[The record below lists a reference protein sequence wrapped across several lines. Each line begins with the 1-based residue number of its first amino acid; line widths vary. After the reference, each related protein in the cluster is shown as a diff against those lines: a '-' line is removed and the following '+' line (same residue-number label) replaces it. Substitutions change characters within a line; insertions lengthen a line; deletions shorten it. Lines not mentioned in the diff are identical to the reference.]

1 MKEEQSHPQPFQGYR
16 VSSTGRASLVVAVAG
31 AEPRGT
37 ARVLAPLL
45 AVHLHTAHIEK
56 EPAIS
61 DPRTNERI
69 RVPEVRLVGP
79 AGEQVGVVRVED
91 ALRLARE
98 AELDLVEVAPDARP
112 PVVKIMDYGKF
123 KYEQAQKAK
132 DARRNQA
139 NTDLKEVRFRLKID
153 EHDYET
159 KRKRAQ
165 GFLEGGDKVK
175 AMILFRGRE
184 QSRPELGVKL
194 LQRFAE
200 DIREYGAVESSP
212 TIDGRNMTMIVGPMR
227 SKSDAKAEQNAVR
240 VAHKKAQQEKKRI
253 DAEKQAAHQA
263 AVEAERPA
271 RPTLPAQS
279 RTRSEPEPTRSSRP
293 VSSSSSRPSS
303 SSSRPSSSSSR
314 PRTESRPEPRSAP
327 RTEPRSDTRPKQTAR
342 TVQPTP
348 AGAPRPAGAP
358 PRPGAPSKPA
368 AAPAAAKPA
377 AAPAA
382 AKPAASAAPKPAA
395 TPGAPKPADK
405 PASPSTAAKPA
416 TPKAKPAAKPAGEP
430 ASD

>member
-1 MKEEQSHPQPFQGYR
+1 MWHR
-16 VSSTGRASLVVAVAG
+16 AHNRLSSRRA
-31 AEPRGT
+31 P
-37 ARVLAPLL
+37 
-45 AVHLHTAHIEK
+45 AHSSNEK

-61 DPRTNERI
+61 DPRINERI

-98 AELDLVEVAPDARP
+98 AELDLVEVAPAARP

-139 NTDLKEVRFRLKID
+139 NTVLKEVRFRLKID

-184 QSRPELGVKL
+184 QSRPEMGAKL

-200 DIREYGAVESSP
+200 DISEYGVVESSP
-212 TIDGRNMTMIVGPMR
+212 TLDGRNMTMVVGPLR
-227 SKSDAKAEQNAVR
+227 SKADAKTEQNAAR
-240 VAHKKAQQEKKRI
+240 SEQRKAAQEKRRLESERKAQRQ
-253 DAEKQAAHQA
+253 AEL
-263 AVEAERPA
+263 EASRPA
-271 RPTLPAQS
+271 PRPAPA
-279 RTRSEPEPTRSSRP
+279 RTPAPPSGEPMRVPRSDSSDRSRSEGR
-293 VSSSSSRPSS
+293 SSRPSS
-303 SSSRPSSSSSR
+303 DRPSGDRPSRPTSERSSESHSS
-314 PRTESRPEPRSAP
+314 
-327 RTEPRSDTRPKQTAR
+327 EPRSDSRPRQAPR
-342 TVQPTP
+342 TIAPTP
-348 AGAPRPAGAP
+348 ANAPRPSSMP
-358 PRPGAPSKPA
+358 KPA
-368 AAPAAAKPA
+368 AAPAAGTP

-382 AKPAASAAPKPAA
+382 SKPAA
-395 TPGAPKPADK
+395 TPAAPKPGAKPAAPSAARPAAPKAKPAGKPADK
-405 PASPSTAAKPA
+405 PAS
-416 TPKAKPAAKPAGEP
+416 E
-430 ASD
+430 

>member
-1 MKEEQSHPQPFQGYR
+1 VKEEQSHPQPSPGYR
-16 VSSTGRASLVVAVAG
+16 VCSTGRPS
-31 AEPRGT
+31 PQ
-37 ARVLAPLL
+37 VLSHAAPLAFWL
-45 AVHLHTAHIEK
+45 LSRRAPAHSNNEK

-61 DPRTNERI
+61 DPRINERI

-98 AELDLVEVAPDARP
+98 ADLDLVEVAPDARP

-200 DIREYGAVESSP
+200 DIREFGAVESSP
-212 TIDGRNMTMIVGPMR
+212 TIDGRNMTMIVGPLR
-227 SKSDAKAEQNAVR
+227 SKADAKAEQNAAR
-240 VAHKKAQQEKKRI
+240 IAQKKAQQEKRR
-253 DAEKQAAHQA
+253 AESQKKAAHQA
-263 AVEAERPA
+263 EVEAARPPRPA
-271 RPTLPAQS
+271 PAP
-279 RTRSEPEPTRSSRP
+279 RTRPEPEPTRSSRP
-293 VSSSSSRPSS
+293 VSSSSRPA
-303 SSSRPSSSSSR
+303 SSSR
-314 PRTESRPEPRSAP
+314 PRTESRGEPRS
-327 RTEPRSDTRPKQTAR
+327 EPRGDARPKQQAR
-342 TVQPTP
+342 TVQPMP
-348 AGAPRPAGAP
+348 AGAPRPASAP
-358 PRPGAPSKPA
+358 KPA
-368 AAPAAAKPA
+368 AASGATP

-395 TPGAPKPADK
+395 KPGAPKPAAK
-405 PASPSTAAKPA
+405 PAAPAAAKPA
-416 TPKAKPAAKPAGEP
+416 APKATPTAKPGGKPASE
-430 ASD
+430 